1 MSTEFFNDQWR
12 IPSNENKN
20 KVSNY
25 SMDFDGTS
33 DYIDFTET
41 EFLKN
46 EKASFSF
53 WVKPET
59 YSGTNYGYFFSGAAA
74 SNTGIAYSEG
84 SSAGSYYPGV
94 LYWYNGSTSIIL
106 DVVVTENVWNH
117 IVIVFD
123 GTSLKTYKDGSLGTT
138 KTITA
143 ATTLAF
149 DTIGRYKPTNT
160 HYVNGEI
167 DQICGFDY
175 ALSATQVST
184 LYGGGSTLV
193 NPMSLNPKPILYYQL
208 GDQSAD
214 NGANYLSPNGSLQ
227 DYVFASGGSL
237 SGSIDLANP
246 VALGTNKT
254 VSFWFKL
261 SSASTVSFS
270 PFTSIVN
277 SGNCYYPYFISSS
290 PTTLKWYV
298 SDSACTGGSS
308 LNIGTGGAPGLD
320 TWAHAAVVGDGSSIK
335 CYLNGVEV
343 QTSAN
348 DRNPTIQ
355 RLIYGPASQ
364 VEFSNFSI
372 FNTNLPATG
381 TESITSLYNNGIPPD
396 LTSYSNII
404 HWYKLNAEDT
414 FDGTNWTVID
424 SIGSNNGTSTSM
436 TSANLVKSNLQHTS
450 GYSPYALNFD
460 GTNQEFDIPSV
471 STLEL
476 YNTDFSISFW
486 CKIDASVTNP
496 MFFEKYTGGGGWSL
510 YVYSDLLRFYN
521 GSAWTYISGAFQT
534 VYADLW
540 TNVTIVGDLASTNIK
555 CYINGGQ
562 VHSSTNALIQVQ
574 NTDILT
580 MAGSNGSAF
589 SYAGGL
595 SNVAIW
601 SGTALSAAE
610 VTEVYNQG
618 APIDLNTFS
627 GNKPNHWWQMGSNS
641 SFNSSIWTCLDEG
654 ISASTSPLTSA
665 VSTANMTNDDIIN
678 GPGYSANGVGT
689 SSIVIKGDAPYSTSN
704 ALSENMDVLDR
715 TTDVPG

>member
-1 MSTEFFNDQWR
+1 MSTKFFNDQWR
-12 IPSNENKN
+12 IPSNENQN

-25 SMDFDGTS
+25 SMDLDGTS
-33 DYIDFTET
+33 DYIDIGQIDITGTKSVAFWIYPTASGDDGGIFTMVPTGGTSDLLSIALWQSNIQALT
-41 EFLKN
+41 EVG
-46 EKASFSF
+46 
-53 WVKPET
+53 VKQKSLQT
-59 YSGTNYGYFFSGAAA
+59 ISINTWYHVVVIKSTNSITKIYIDGVDQTL
-74 SNTGIAYSEG
+74 NTGGTWNGTPANPQSKIGEATFASD
-84 SSAGSYYPGV
+84 
-94 LYWYNGSTSIIL
+94 YNFTG
-106 DVVVTENVWNH
+106 
-117 IVIVFD
+117 
-123 GTSLKTYKDGSLGTT
+123 K
-138 KTITA
+138 
-143 ATTLAF
+143 
-149 DTIGRYKPTNT
+149 
-160 HYVNGEI
+160 I
-167 DQICGFDY
+167 DQVCVFDY

-184 LYGGGSTLV
+184 LYGGGTTVV
-193 NPMSLNPKPILYYQL
+193 NPMSLNPKPVAYYQL

-343 QTSAN
+343 QTSAD

-355 RLIYGPASQ
+355 RLIYGMASQ

-381 TESITSLYNNGIPPD
+381 TESITSLYNNGVPPD
-396 LTSYSNII
+396 LTSYSDII

-424 SIGSNNGTSTSM
+424 SIGSNNGTSSGM
-436 TSANLVKSNLQHTS
+436 TSANLVQSNLQHVS
-450 GYSPYALNFD
+450 GYSPYALDFD
-460 GTNQEFDIPSV
+460 GVDDVIDCGNDSSLQITGAMTV
-471 STLEL
+471 S
-476 YNTDFSISFW
+476 YWFKGQGGSAGVGGVG
-486 CKIDASVTNP
+486 KIANSPNRGFMLSMNNAGLT
-496 MFFEKYTGGGGWSL
+496 
-510 YVYSDLLRFYN
+510 RFYIAPDAT
-521 GSAWTYISGAFQT
+521 SIQY
-534 VYADLW
+534 
-540 TNVTIVGDLASTNIK
+540 ASTTITPDGKWHHLVGVYNPSTSIALYLDNAK
-555 CYINGGQ
+555 IAEVTAGVAASQYNGANNLQIGARGD
-562 VHSSTNALIQVQ
+562 STGFF
-574 NTDILT
+574 D
-580 MAGSNGSAF
+580 
-589 SYAGGL
+589 GGI

-601 SGTALSAAE
+601 NTNLSTAEL
-610 VTEVYNQG
+610 TEIYNQG
-618 APIDLNTFS
+618 VPSNLNTFS
-627 GNKPNHWWQMGSNS
+627 GTAPISWWQVGSNS
-641 SFNSSIWTCLDEG
+641 SFNTNWTCLDEIG
-654 ISASTSPLTSA
+654 TNNGTS
-665 VSTANMTNDDIIN
+665 VNMTNDDITN
-678 GPGYSANGVGT
+678 GPGYSANGLGT

-715 TTDVPG
+715 TTDIPS